1 MERDSLWYR
10 VLVMRYGE
18 EGRHT
23 VRKGKEWVKFVEGD
37 GEDL

>member
-18 EGRHT
+18 EGGHT